1 MKKLTIKHIAPYLDY
16 GLQFAFLDDIDG
28 DKGTLTGLLMFGD
41 TPNVQLKFRGS
52 TGLFDYE
59 DVKPILR
66 PLSDLTKEE
75 FKNINHCDDEYEI
88 KFENNHAFI
97 VDICD
102 INWNEVSRMHEILE
116 WLFEK
121 HFDIF
126 RLIEKG
132 LAIDINT
139 LNK

>member
-66 PLSDLTKEE
+66 PLSDLYNDNIEGFSLSNMITHGFHNE
-75 FKNINHCDDEYEI
+75 FWYV
-88 KFENNHAFI
+88 ENFDVNYLHYLDF
-97 VDICD
+97 VDLI
-102 INWNEVSRMHEILE
+102 SY
-116 WLFEK
+116 
-121 HFDIF
+121 HFDVF
-126 RLIEKG
+126 GLIEKG

-139 LNK
+139 LKK